1 MHLEAGGALAG
12 LELDIA
18 LQMLGAGL
26 GTGHAAVDEE
36 GHALLERMLHI
47 IHGRETMTVLVY
59 RPWEYETRF
68 GLETFIR

>member
-1 MHLEAGGALAG
+1 MHLEPGGAIAG
-12 LELDIA
+12 LKLNIA

-26 GTGHAAVDEE
+26 GTGHAAVDDEE
-36 GHALLERMLHI
+36 HALLERRRRI

-68 GLETFIR
+68 GRETFIR